1 MQEVKR
7 TDLETKK
14 LQQRWERDG
23 CLVCVRLFQTFSFC
37 SVFASVS
44 CFFFPLRLCHS
55 LYWFL
60 HFLFPCSVD
69 FMCRKNGAK
78 TESQSLL
85 LPCFSSLF
93 FVFSFLFFLFYCLPS
108 WSHSHARMKE
118 ETPSVLCVF
127 FSPNCLPLLHF
138 LSFFSC
144 FSAPPFFF
152 PSASLLS
159 PPLLPRSLEGL
170 IT

>member
-44 CFFFPLRLCHS
+44 CFFFPLRLRHS

-60 HFLFPCSVD
+60 HFLFPCSAD
-69 FMCRKNGAK
+69 FICRKNRAK

-93 FVFSFLFFLFYCLPS
+93 LFFLFYYLPS

-127 FSPNCLPLLHF
+127 SLLTAYLSCIF
-138 LSFFSC
+138 CLSFPVFL
-144 FSAPPFFF
+144 PPFSFFLFFLLLPFF
-152 PSASLLS
+152 P
-159 PPLLPRSLEGL
+159 PLFFLGH
-170 IT
+170 